1 MIVTTGMK
9 PTEEETA
16 QAKALAAELGAR
28 YVPRDGA
35 SLAALR
41 RRYKADRVLVAG
53 PPDGLRLHTD
63 DGGQPL
69 RYHPG
74 MALVRVKR
82 LREGGHDPL
91 VEISGVRPGDS
102 IVDCTAGLAGDAFVL
117 SYAAGPAGRVVALE
131 SEPVLHA
138 IVREGLRS
146 YATGL
151 DDADAALRRIELIR
165 SNHAEYLASRPERSV
180 DIVYF
185 DPMFRIPVHE
195 SSGMEP
201 LRGVAN
207 PAPLSHEAVREAQRV
222 ARRAVVLKETR
233 DSGEFERLGF
243 TRVKPKKTSAIA
255 YGVIRVE
262 RD

>member
-9 PTEEETA
+9 PTEEEAA
-16 QAKALAAELGAR
+16 QAMALADELGGR
-28 YVPRDGA
+28 YAPRGGA

-41 RRYKADRVLVAG
+41 RRHGAGRVLVAG
-53 PPDGLRLHTD
+53 PDGLRLHTD

-82 LREGGHDPL
+82 LREGGRDPL
-91 VEISGVRPGDS
+91 VDISGVRPGDS
-102 IVDCTAGLAGDAFVL
+102 VLDCTAGLAGDAFVL

-131 SEPVLHA
+131 SEPVLHS

-146 YATGL
+146 YTTGM

-165 SNHAEYLASRPERSV
+165 SDHAEYLSSLPERSV

-195 SSGMEP
+195 SSSMEP

-207 PAPLSHEAVREAQRV
+207 PDPLSPEAVREAERV
-222 ARRAVVLKETR
+222 ARRAVVLKENR

-243 TRVKPKKTSAIA
+243 TWVKPKKTSAIA
-255 YGVIRVE
+255 YGVIRIE

>member
-9 PTEEETA
+9 PTEEEIA
-16 QAKALAAELGAR
+16 RAKALAAELDAR
-28 YVPRDGA
+28 YVPRNGA
-35 SLAALR
+35 SLASLR
-41 RRYKADRVLVAG
+41 RRHKADRVLVAG

-82 LREGGHDPL
+82 LREGVRDPL
-91 VEISGVRPGDS
+91 VEISGVRPGDT
-102 IVDCTAGLAGDAFVL
+102 VLDCTAGLAGDAFVF
-117 SYAAGPAGRVVALE
+117 SWAVGPAGRVIALE
-131 SEPVLHA
+131 SEAALHA
-138 IVREGLRS
+138 IVREGVRE
-146 YATGL
+146 YATGM

-165 SNHAEYLASRPERSV
+165 ADHLEYLASLPERSV

-185 DPMFRIPVHE
+185 DPMFRIPVQE
-195 SSGMEP
+195 SSSMEP

-207 PAPLSHEAVREAQRV
+207 PAPLSIEAVREAKRV
-222 ARRAVVLKETR
+222 ARRIVVMKENR
-233 DSGEFERLGF
+233 DSDEFERLGF
-243 TRVKPKKTSAIA
+243 TRIKPKKTSAVA

-262 RD
+262 PR

>member
-9 PTEEETA
+9 PTDEETA
-16 QAKALAAELGAR
+16 QAKALARELGGR
-28 YVPRDGA
+28 YVPRGNATLA
-35 SLAALR
+35 SFM
-41 RRYKADRVLVAG
+41 RRYDSKQVLVTG
-53 PPDGLRLHTD
+53 PDGLRLHTA
-63 DGGQPL
+63 DGDQPL

-82 LREGGHDPL
+82 LREGARDPL

-102 IVDCTAGLAGDAFVL
+102 ILDCTAGLAGDSFVF
-117 SYAAGPAGRVVALE
+117 SFAAGPAGRVVALE

-138 IVREGLRS
+138 IVREGLRT
-146 YATGL
+146 YRTGMV
-151 DDADAALRRIELIR
+151 DADAALRRIELIR
-165 SNHAEYLASRPERSV
+165 ADHAEYLSSLPKNSV

-185 DPMFRIPVHE
+185 DPMFRIPVYE
-195 SSGMEP
+195 SSSMEP

-207 PAPLSHEAVREAQRV
+207 PAPLSHEAVREARRV
-222 ARRAVVLKETR
+222 ARRVVVLKENR

-243 TRVKPKKTSAIA
+243 TWVKPKKTSAVA

-262 RD
+262 HH

>member
-9 PTEEETA
+9 PTEEEVA
-16 QAKALAAELGAR
+16 RAKTFAAELGVR
-28 YVPRDGA
+28 YAPRGNA
-35 SLAALR
+35 TLAALR
-41 RRYKADRVLVAG
+41 RRYRTGRVLVVG
-53 PPDGLRLHTD
+53 PPDGLRFHTE
-63 DGGQPL
+63 DGDQPL

-82 LREGGHDPL
+82 LREGGRDPL

-102 IVDCTAGLAGDAFVL
+102 VLDCTAGLAGDAFVF
-117 SYAAGPAGRVVALE
+117 SWAVGPEGRVVALE
-131 SEPVLHA
+131 SEPVLHLV
-138 IVREGLRS
+138 VREGLRA
-146 YATGL
+146 YETGM
-151 DDADAALRRIELIR
+151 DDLDAALRRIELVR
-165 SNHAEYLASRPERSV
+165 TDHAEYLASLPDGSV

-185 DPMFRIPVHE
+185 DPMFRIPVLE

-207 PAPLSHEAVREAQRV
+207 PAPLSPEAVREAARV
-222 ARRAVVLKETR
+222 ARRAVVLKENR

-243 TRVKPKKTSAIA
+243 TWVKPKKTSAVA

-262 RD
+262 RH

>member
-9 PTEEETA
+9 PTEEEIA
-16 QAKALAAELGAR
+16 RAKALADELGGR
-28 YVPRDGA
+28 YIPRGSA

-41 RRYKADRVLVAG
+41 RRYKAERVLVAG
-53 PPDGLRLHTD
+53 PDGLRLHTE

-82 LREGGHDPL
+82 LRDGVKDPL
-91 VEISGVRPGDS
+91 IEISGVRPGDTV
-102 IVDCTAGLAGDAFVL
+102 VDCTAGLAGDAFVF
-117 SYAAGPAGRVVALE
+117 SWAAGPEGRVVALE

-138 IVREGLRS
+138 LVREGLRA
-146 YATGL
+146 YETGM

-165 SNHAEYLASRPERSV
+165 TDHAEYLASLPDGSV

-185 DPMFRIPVHE
+185 DPMFRIPVRE
-195 SSGMEP
+195 SANMEP

-207 PAPLSHEAVREAQRV
+207 PAPLTPEAVREARRV
-222 ARRAVVLKETR
+222 ARRAVVLKENR
-233 DSGEFERLGF
+233 DSGEFGRLGF
-243 TRVKPKKTSAIA
+243 TWVKPKKTSAIA

-262 RD
+262 QP

>member
-9 PTEEETA
+9 PTEEEMA
-16 QAKALAAELGAR
+16 RAKALAAELGGR
-28 YVPRDGA
+28 YVPRGGA

-41 RRYKADRVLVAG
+41 RRHKDDRVLVVG
-53 PPDGLRLHTD
+53 PPDGLRLHTG

-82 LREGGHDPL
+82 LREGVRDPL
-91 VEISGVRPGDS
+91 VEISGVRPGDTV
-102 IVDCTAGLAGDAFVL
+102 VDCTAGLAGDAFVF
-117 SYAAGPAGRVVALE
+117 SWAVGPAGRVIALE
-131 SEPVLHA
+131 SEPALHA
-138 IVREGLRS
+138 IVREGLRA
-146 YATGL
+146 YATGME
-151 DDADAALRRIELIR
+151 DADAALRRIELIR
-165 SNHAEYLASRPERSV
+165 ADHAEYLSSLPEKCV

-185 DPMFRIPVHE
+185 DPMFRIPVYE

-207 PAPLSHEAVREAQRV
+207 PAPISPEAVREAMRV
-222 ARRAVVLKETR
+222 ARRAVVLKENR

-243 TRVKPKKTSAIA
+243 TWVKPKKTSAVA

-262 RD
+262 RH

>member
-16 QAKALAAELGAR
+16 QAEALAAELGVP
-28 YVPRDGA
+28 YVPRGGA
-35 SLAALR
+35 TLAALR
-41 RRYKADRVLVAG
+41 RRHNAGRVLVAG
-53 PPDGLRLHTD
+53 PDGLRLHAD
-63 DGGQPL
+63 DAGQPL

-74 MALVRVKR
+74 MGLVRVKR
-82 LREGGHDPL
+82 LREGVRDPL
-91 VEISGVRPGDS
+91 VEISGVRPGDR
-102 IVDCTAGLAGDAFVL
+102 VLDCTAGLAGDAFVF
-117 SYAAGPAGRVVALE
+117 SYAAGPEGRVTALE
-131 SEPVLHA
+131 SEPVLHT
-138 IVREGLRS
+138 IVREGLRIYS
-146 YATGL
+146 TGM

-165 SNHAEYLASRPERSV
+165 ADHAEYLSSLPDKSF

-207 PAPLSHEAVREAQRV
+207 PAPLSHEAVREAKRV
-222 ARRAVVLKETR
+222 ARRAVLLKENR

-243 TRVKPKKTSAIA
+243 TWVKPKKTSAVA
-255 YGVIRVE
+255 YGVIRIE
-262 RD
+262 QS